1 MGRRRP
7 KNVRSDL
14 GQVLRRS
21 LCHPVERLRWPG
33 PFSSLE
39 ETLEEDCF
47 NTVTANPKLDSEILP
62 KKTLL
67 EIAGQVV
74 DWENEGTIVINSEKY
89 RVSGDKLIPS
99 D

>member
-1 MGRRRP
+1 MSGAIWV
-7 KNVRSDL
+7 KCCEGVFVIQSSDFGGL
-14 GQVLRRS
+14 
-21 LCHPVERLRWPG
+21 G